1 MGLARTRQA
10 EAVEGAVTEIIEMNC
25 DSGASVGDLVRLNYD
40 VDNFVDVA
48 VDNSIKRPIIGMI
61 KEKLTS
67 TTCKVI
73 LTGVVDKILDRGR
86 VYLAD
91 SGAFTTSPPTA
102 GYLQTLGYS
111 FGNGK
116 LRLDPNAI
124 VTKIIS

>member
-10 EAVEGAVTEIIEMNC
+10 ETVEGAVTEIIEMNC
-25 DSGASVGDLVRLNYD
+25 ASGASVGDLVRLNYD
-40 VDNFVDVA
+40 VDNFVDVS
-48 VDNSIKRPIIGMI
+48 VDNSVKRPIIGMI

-73 LTGVVDKILDRGR
+73 LTGVIDKILDRGR
-86 VYLAD
+86 VYLSD
-91 SGAFTTSPPTA
+91 SGTFTTAPPTA